1 MNMEGLKSWKRI
13 LSGLTD
19 DRRRVESELRGR
31 SLEVFMYV
39 VKAGRPV
46 GVRDVQRGLSLS
58 SPSVAHHH
66 LEKLHGLGLLQKDER
81 GSYTAVE
88 KLDVSV
94 LQAFVRVGGVFLP
107 RMSFYAAFFT
117 CFTILYAA
125 THLAHPDIYALTLGL
140 AASAAT
146 TYEAVRTWRK
156 RAW

>member
-1 MNMEGLKSWKRI
+1 
-13 LSGLTD
+13 LTD

-81 GSYTAVE
+81 GSYTAAE

-94 LQAFVRVGGVFLP
+94 LQAFVRGWRKVLTENVFLRRLLHMLHRTLRCHTPRPTRHIRFNAWFGGVGGNNL
-107 RMSFYAAFFT
+107 
-117 CFTILYAA
+117 
-125 THLAHPDIYALTLGL
+125 
-140 AASAAT
+140 
-146 TYEAVRTWRK
+146 
-156 RAW
+156 